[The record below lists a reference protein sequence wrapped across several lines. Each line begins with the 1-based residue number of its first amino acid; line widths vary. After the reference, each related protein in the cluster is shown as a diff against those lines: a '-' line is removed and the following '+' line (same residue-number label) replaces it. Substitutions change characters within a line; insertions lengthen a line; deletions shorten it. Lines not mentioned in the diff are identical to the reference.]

1 LFSRVLQ
8 TFPSVCDTIEATEN
22 KGDEAVEQK
31 DFLAEEAIRTPEE
44 EINVRV
50 VLREN
55 AELKEENAYLKERI
69 ANLEKLVY
77 GPKSEKTETIL
88 PNAEQIPMFDEAES
102 EASPAAAKEITVAE
116 HKRIKRT
123 RDELTKDLPRETVVC
138 EGPKTCDVCGAP
150 TEVIGQEKIR
160 EELVYVPAKLYVRE
174 YVAEVVKCTECGK
187 DESRDAALP
196 DIEPCVILK
205 GKAPEAMIPHSFC
218 SPELLAHI
226 AYEKYANAV
235 PLYRQEKDFKAKGAV
250 LSRTTMANWI
260 IWSAEQWI
268 KPIFAAMKTELL
280 SSSVIHADETV
291 VQVLNEPG
299 RKAKTDSRMWVYCNG
314 KLNDK
319 SAILFEY
326 TPTRNGDNAARFLGD
341 YSGYL
346 VCDGYDGYNK
356 LKSVTRCGC
365 WAHARRKFADALPN
379 KKEIPPDSAAVKGV
393 EFCNRI
399 FELEREYD
407 GLCPEYA
414 EDGSVTGWA
423 KVREALDPE
432 ARKKQRQEKTK
443 PVLDDFFA
451 WLETVAPASKSAL
464 SSAVQYAKNEKTY
477 LYRFLEDGN
486 IPVSNNRAENAIRP
500 FTIGRKNWLFS
511 ASVKGACASAMF
523 YSVIATACANGL
535 APEEY
540 LTRLFSSSPGT
551 VVLPW

>member
-1 LFSRVLQ
+1 M
-8 TFPSVCDTIEATEN
+8 
-22 KGDEAVEQK
+22 EQK
-31 DFLAEEAIRTPEE
+31 DFLAEEEIRTPDE
-44 EINVRV
+44 EIDVRV

-69 ANLEKLVY
+69 ANLEKLMY
-77 GPKSEKTETIL
+77 GQKSEKNEVIL
-88 PNAEQIPMFDEAES
+88 PNAEQIPMFDEAEV
-102 EASPAAAKEITVAE
+102 EASPAAAKDITVAE
-116 HKRIKRT
+116 HKRTKRT

-138 EGPKTCDVCGAP
+138 EAPKTCDVCGAP
-150 TEVIGQEKIR
+150 TEVIGHEKIR
-160 EELVYVPAKLYVRE
+160 EELVYEPAKLYVRE

-187 DESRDAALP
+187 DESRDSEFT

-205 GKAPEAMIPHSFC
+205 GKAPETMIPHSFC

-226 AYEKYANAV
+226 VYEKYANAV
-235 PLYRQEKDFKAKGAV
+235 PLNRQEKDFKAKGAI

-268 KPIFAAMKTELL
+268 RPICTAMKSELL
-280 SSSVIHADETV
+280 TSSVIHADETV

-319 SAILFEY
+319 SVILFEY
-326 TPTRNGDNAARFLGD
+326 TPTRNGDNAVRFLGD
-341 YSGYL
+341 FNGYL

-365 WAHARRKFADALPN
+365 WAHARRKFVDALPA
-379 KKEIPPDSAAVKGV
+379 KKDIQPDSAAVRGV
-393 EFCNRI
+393 EYCNRI
-399 FELEREYD
+399 FELERGYD
-407 GLCPEYA
+407 GLEPEYA
-414 EDGSVTGWA
+414 EDGSITGWKQTRTPLA
-423 KVREALDPE
+423 PE
-432 ARKKQRQEKTK
+432 ERQKQRQEKTK

-451 WLETVAPASKSAL
+451 WLDTLMPASKSAL

-511 ASVKGACASAMF
+511 ASVKGAEASAMF

-540 LTRLFSSSPGT
+540 LTRLFSSSSGT
-551 VVLPW
+551 VVFPW

>member
-1 LFSRVLQ
+1 M
-8 TFPSVCDTIEATEN
+8 
-22 KGDEAVEQK
+22 EQK
-31 DFLAEEAIRTPEE
+31 DFLAEEAIGTPED
-44 EINVRV
+44 EIDVRI

-55 AELKEENAYLKERI
+55 AELKEENACLKERI

-77 GPKSEKTETIL
+77 GQKSEKTEVIL
-88 PNAEQIPMFDEAES
+88 PNSEQIPMFDEAEA
-102 EASPAAAKEITVAE
+102 EASPTAAKEITVAE
-116 HKRIKRT
+116 HKRTKRT

-138 EGPKTCDVCGAP
+138 EGPKTCEVCGAP

-160 EELVYVPAKLYVRE
+160 EELVYVPAKFYVRE

-187 DESRDAALP
+187 DESRDAELP

-280 SSSVIHADETV
+280 SSPVIHADETV
-291 VQVLNEPG
+291 VQVLHEPG

-314 KLNDK
+314 KLNDR
-319 SAILFEY
+319 SVILFEY
-326 TPTRNGDNAARFLGD
+326 TPTRNGDNAARFLGS
-341 YSGYL
+341 YTGYV
-346 VCDGYDGYNK
+346 VCDGFDGYNK

-379 KKEIPPDSAAVKGV
+379 KKEIQPDSAAVKGV

-414 EDGSVTGWA
+414 ENGSVTGWT
-423 KVREALDPE
+423 KVREALDSE
-432 ARKKQRQEKTK
+432 ARRKQRQEKTK

-464 SSAVQYAKNEKTY
+464 SSAV
-477 LYRFLEDGN
+477 
-486 IPVSNNRAENAIRP
+486 
-500 FTIGRKNWLFS
+500 
-511 ASVKGACASAMF
+511 
-523 YSVIATACANGL
+523 
-535 APEEY
+535 
-540 LTRLFSSSPGT
+540 
-551 VVLPW
+551 

>member
-1 LFSRVLQ
+1 M
-8 TFPSVCDTIEATEN
+8 
-22 KGDEAVEQK
+22 EQK
-31 DFLAEEAIRTPEE
+31 DFLAEEAIRTLEE
-44 EINVRV
+44 EIDVRALLNENVS
-50 VLREN
+50 
-55 AELKEENAYLKERI
+55 LKEEVSYLKQRI

-88 PNAEQIPMFDEAES
+88 PNAEQIPMFDEAEA
-102 EASPAAAKEITVAE
+102 EASPAAAKDITVAE
-116 HKRIKRT
+116 HKRTKRT

-138 EGPKTCDVCGAP
+138 EGPKTCEVCGAP

-160 EELVYVPAKLYVRE
+160 EELVYEPAKLYVRE
-174 YVAEVVKCTECGK
+174 YVAEVVKCTECGN
-187 DESRDAALP
+187 DESRDADLP

-226 AYEKYANAV
+226 AHEKYANAV

-291 VQVLNEPG
+291 VQVLGEPG
-299 RKAKTDSRMWVYCNG
+299 RKAKTDSRMWVYLRSPMASSGNSPEANFRATG

-326 TPTRNGDNAARFLGD
+326 TPTRNGDNAAKFLGG

-356 LKSVTRCGC
+356 LKSVTRCGY

-407 GLCPEYA
+407 GFEPEYT

-432 ARKKQRQEKTK
+432 ARRKQRQEKTR

-486 IPVSNNRAENAIRP
+486 IPSSNNRAENAISP
-500 FTIGRKNWLFS
+500 FTIGS
-511 ASVKGACASAMF
+511 
-523 YSVIATACANGL
+523 
-535 APEEY
+535 
-540 LTRLFSSSPGT
+540 
-551 VVLPW
+551 